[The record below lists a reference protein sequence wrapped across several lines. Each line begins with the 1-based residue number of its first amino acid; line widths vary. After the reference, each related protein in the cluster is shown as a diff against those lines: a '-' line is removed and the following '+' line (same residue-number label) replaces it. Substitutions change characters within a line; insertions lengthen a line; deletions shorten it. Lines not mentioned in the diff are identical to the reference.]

1 MKEAILITDSTFDL
15 SDFKLYAKDS
25 FKFEGTKE
33 LEIVHYIPHQL
44 ESYFSIV
51 KDNNIFNLMEPN
63 EQEIVLSEFKE
74 FNFYYCLFYNFH
86 YLQILI
92 SSIPP
97 DRKIIIDNDHGRLMK
112 RGEFLGLNSYEE
124 FVRWP

>member
-15 SDFKLYAKDS
+15 SDFKLYATDS
-25 FKFEGTKE
+25 FKFKVAKE
-33 LEIVHYIPHQL
+33 FEIVHYIPH
-44 ESYFSIV
+44 EVETYFSIM

-63 EQEIVLSEFKE
+63 EQEIVLSEFEK

-86 YLQILI
+86 YLQVLI
-92 SSIPP
+92 GSIPP

-112 RGEFLGLNSYEE
+112 REEFLKLNSYEE
-124 FVRWP
+124 FAKWP